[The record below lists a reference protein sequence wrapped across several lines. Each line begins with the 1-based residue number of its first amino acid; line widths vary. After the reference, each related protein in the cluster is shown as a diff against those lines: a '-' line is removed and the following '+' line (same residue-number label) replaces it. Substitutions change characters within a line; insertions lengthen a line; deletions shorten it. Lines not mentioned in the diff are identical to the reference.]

1 MLLLAGTAWLFARED
16 MAGVVDTLFVDEA
29 GQVSLADALA
39 LGTCARNVVLLGDP
53 QQLGQV
59 SQGIH
64 PDGAAASVLEHLLG
78 GEDTVPPDRGLFLSH
93 TWRMHPDVCRF
104 ISETSYEGRLH
115 SVPDVRAPAD
125 RLARARRDG
134 AALAAG
140 RARGQ
145 PRARRSRRPTGSPPS
160 SSC

>member
-1 MLLLAGTAWLFARED
+1 DSYDGPFVTTSANQAHFSEPDEDVLLLAGTAWLFSREE

-64 PDGAAASVLEHLLG
+64 PEGASASVLEHLLG
-78 GEDTVPPDRGLFLSH
+78 GEDTVPADRGLFLSR
-93 TWRMHPDVCRF
+93 T
-104 ISETSYEGRLH
+104 
-115 SVPDVRAPAD
+115 
-125 RLARARRDG
+125 
-134 AALAAG
+134 
-140 RARGQ
+140 
-145 PRARRSRRPTGSPPS
+145 
-160 SSC
+160 